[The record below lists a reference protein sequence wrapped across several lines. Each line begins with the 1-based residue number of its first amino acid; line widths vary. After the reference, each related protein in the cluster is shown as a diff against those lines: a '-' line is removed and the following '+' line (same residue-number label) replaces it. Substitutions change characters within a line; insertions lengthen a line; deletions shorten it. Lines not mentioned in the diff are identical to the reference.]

1 MKTNCIKGNLE
12 LYERIEHLEKENI
25 KLKEK
30 VNDCIDFI
38 RVLEQ
43 WFKDEETEIEEENKN
58 NGIDLGTY

>member
-12 LYERIEHLEKENI
+12 LYERIEQLEKENI
-25 KLKEK
+25 ELKEK

>member
-1 MKTNCIKGNLE
+1 MKTNSIKGNLE

-38 RVLEQ
+38 RILED
-43 WFKDEETEIEEENKN
+43 WFSDTEDRNNKD
-58 NGIDLGTY
+58 IDCGKYEL